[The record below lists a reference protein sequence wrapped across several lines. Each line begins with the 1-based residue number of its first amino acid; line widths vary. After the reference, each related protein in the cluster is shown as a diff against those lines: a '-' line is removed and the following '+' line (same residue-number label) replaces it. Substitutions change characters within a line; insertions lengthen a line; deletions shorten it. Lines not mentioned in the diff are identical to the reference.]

1 MTGVAD
7 QRFPKSLIQADRI
20 VTDTRWDLAE
30 YGSTPFSDFFGLA
43 MLSAA
48 APRAGLTARATP
60 LSSAIKL
67 PTIWHRRLKMRLRT
81 GKRIL
86 PIPTVSRR
94 RSKTRLATG
103 RVIPIG

>member
-43 MLSAA
+43 MLSGARTA
-48 APRAGLTARATP
+48 HGQASRDGL
-60 LSSAIKL
+60 LSSAIRL
-67 PTIWHRRLKMRLRT
+67 PMLWRRQLRFRLNT
-81 GKRIL
+81 GRQML
-86 PIPTVSRR
+86 PLRAVSRR
-94 RSKTRLATG
+94 RSRTRLKTG
-103 RVIPIG
+103 RVIPLG